1 MKGYKM
7 NSKTLIDLETCNNI
21 TILKDNNIKKDE
33 LYDAYIIID
42 EELENGIIQEA
53 EIKEEKAENIEE
65 YEEKIKVQQALFE
78 LSLTDVF
85 SKQNV
90 EIVKAYI
97 DKLERNQKWTNM
109 EIKK

>member
-7 NSKTLIDLETCNNI
+7 NSKTLINLETCDNI
-21 TILKDNNIKKDE
+21 TILKDNHIKKKE

-42 EELENGIIQEA
+42 EEITDGIIKEA
-53 EIKEEKAENIEE
+53 EIKEETIEE
-65 YEEKIKVQQALFE
+65 YEEKIQVQQALFE

-90 EIVKAYI
+90 EVVKTYI
-97 DKLERNQKWTNM
+97 DKLERNQK
-109 EIKK
+109 

>member
-7 NSKTLIDLETCNNI
+7 NSKTLINLETCDNI
-21 TILKDNNIKKDE
+21 TILKDNNINKDE

-42 EELENGIIQEA
+42 EEIKDGIIKEA
-53 EIKEEKAENIEE
+53 EIKEEKEATIED

-97 DKLERNQKWTNM
+97 DKLERNQKWNL
-109 EIKK
+109 KKW